1 MFTYNS
7 KFSVKKPINDVF
19 KSIFEIPEN
28 KEKSVEEDNIND
40 NVYKVIEWDINNW
53 SIINGKRRKLE
64 NIYIY
69 VNDLPEYLKELVIE
83 NDNFIRMRR
92 KHTII
97 NNGEKYKEIITK
109 NYVTNLKSAY
119 LFIMKA
125 LDTLKLV
132 KIKEKVS
139 LTYVNDKETC
149 VDIVVKVDIP
159 IVLNDELEK
168 YLKMIFEC
176 ILDNIKKKLIC

>member
-69 VNDLPEYLKELVIE
+69 VNDNE
-83 NDNFIRMRR
+83 NRNEPDAGHCLYCMYTTLLMI
-92 KHTII
+92 
-97 NNGEKYKEIITK
+97 
-109 NYVTNLKSAY
+109 KSG
-119 LFIMKA
+119 
-125 LDTLKLV
+125 
-132 KIKEKVS
+132 
-139 LTYVNDKETC
+139 
-149 VDIVVKVDIP
+149 
-159 IVLNDELEK
+159 
-168 YLKMIFEC
+168 
-176 ILDNIKKKLIC
+176 

>member
-1 MFTYNS
+1 
-7 KFSVKKPINDVF
+7 
-19 KSIFEIPEN
+19 
-28 KEKSVEEDNIND
+28 
-40 NVYKVIEWDINNW
+40 
-53 SIINGKRRKLE
+53 
-64 NIYIY
+64 
-69 VNDLPEYLKELVIE
+69 
-83 NDNFIRMRR
+83 
-92 KHTII
+92 
-97 NNGEKYKEIITK
+97 
-109 NYVTNLKSAY
+109 
-119 LFIMKA
+119 MKA

-176 ILDNIKKKLIC
+176 ILDNIRKKLIC